1 MFQLIEKIPLYSSL
15 FEYTNINYLNM
26 SQLPRIYELPM
37 VKVRKHR
44 KTLKGVYLQV
54 LFSNGSKEWMTLYLA
69 MDLDANLTNEY
80 LEKFPE
86 LLPYH
91 ETHYG

>member
-44 KTLKGVYLQV
+44 KTLNGVYLQV